1 MRNDEINTGNGEPEC
16 RTAVAETASPNRDP
30 RSLAQR
36 LSGDESG
43 QVLPWVVVMMLSVL
57 AVAALVV
64 DLGHAMVVQREL
76 QNQADAAALAAAE
89 SLSGGNYTSVAQ
101 AYSGGSNDK
110 NAYAGVSVGTPT
122 ITPLC
127 LTTVSGWG
135 LSCSS
140 TAPNAVSVT
149 ETASVPTVFAG
160 LFGRGTVPLS
170 ATSTASPGR
179 PQPYNIAVILDTTP
193 SMDDSDTNC
202 GKGQTQLS
210 CAETGAQQLLA
221 GLAPSM
227 DVVSL
232 FTFPNMQTTSVS
244 NEYNCSGQANQSV
257 PPYTFPI
264 YNATTLQTMP
274 YMTTSGGR
282 NPTTTTVQVTYQVT
296 PYSTDYR
303 TSDSATSLNPSSNI
317 VKAVGGKSGCSA
329 MQTGYENTYYAGA
342 IYAAQASLLAEQAS
356 QTAAGVKN
364 SQNVIILLSDG
375 NATAKETSP
384 GGSFSPGSNDM
395 VSSSSQSTTWGD
407 TTGNYP
413 NSNGGGSWVGE
424 CSQGIDA
431 AQYAATYPNNN
442 TTVFTIS
449 YGSPTTS
456 TSGNCASDRNSK
468 ASHYDVSPCEA
479 MQDMS
484 SGWPNDKSH
493 FYSDYYLPGSDTGCQ
508 AADQNNTITSL
519 NNIFKSILVDL
530 TGARLIPNGT
540 P

>member
-1 MRNDEINTGNGEPEC
+1 MMYREINTGNSDSTLE
-16 RTAVAETASPNRDP
+16 TTVAEGSAQDRVP
-30 RSLAQR
+30 RSLAHR

-43 QVLPWVVVMMLSVL
+43 QVLPWVVVMMLSIL

-64 DLGHAMVVQREL
+64 DLGHAMVVQRVL
-76 QNQADAAALAAAE
+76 QQQTDAAALAAAE
-89 SLSGGNYTSVAQ
+89 SLSGGNYSTVGQSF
-101 AYSGGSNDK
+101 SGAGSDK

-135 LSCSS
+135 LSCTS

-149 ETASVPTVFAG
+149 ETASVPTLFAS
-160 LFGRGTVPLS
+160 LFGRGSVPLS

-193 SMDDSDTNC
+193 SMANSDTNC
-202 GKGQTQLS
+202 GSGQTQLS
-210 CAETGAQQLLA
+210 CAETGVRQLLA

-232 FTFPNMQTTSVS
+232 FTFPNMQTSSVS
-244 NEYNCSGQANQSV
+244 NEYGCSPSANQSV

-264 YNATTLQTMP
+264 YNATSLQTMP
-274 YMTTSGGR
+274 YSTTSGGR

-296 PYSTDYR
+296 PFSNDYR
-303 TSDSATSLNPSSNI
+303 TSDAATSLNSSSNI
-317 VKAVGGKSGCSA
+317 VKAVGGKSGCTA
-329 MQTGYENTYYAGA
+329 MSTGYENTYYAGA
-342 IYAAQASLLAEQAS
+342 IYAAQASLLAEQAVQVS
-356 QTAAGVKN
+356 NGVKN

-395 VSSSSQSTTWGD
+395 VSSSSQSTTYGD
-407 TTGNYP
+407 ASGNYP
-413 NSNGGGSWVGE
+413 NSYGGGSWVGE
-424 CSQGIDA
+424 CSQGVDA
-431 AQYAATYPNNN
+431 AQYAATYTNNN
-442 TTVFTIS
+442 STVYTIS
-449 YGSPTTS
+449 YGSPSTS
-456 TSGNCASDRNSK
+456 SSGNCASDRNSK
-468 ASHYDVSPCEA
+468 ASHYDITPCEA
-479 MQDMS
+479 MQQMS

-493 FYSDYYLPGSDTGCQ
+493 FYSDYYLPGSDSGCQ

-519 NNIFKSILVDL
+519 NNIFKSILVNL